1 MAAVQMDELALA
13 NIAMAE
19 FVVDGG
25 TTYATTRIDEVAY
38 SAVIDEGQETILRV
52 KNEFVATNRFDDLQY
67 GSDLT
72 FKQVTFTPEILE
84 LIDGGTCTKG
94 ADGEIESYAP
104 PAASSI
110 VNRKLFKCNVYV
122 EVKNKEGKYACFA
135 FDKLKGKPATFSFKD
150 GEFVSPEY
158 GAFSRL
164 NAGEVPY
171 EVTFVDELPEIT
183 NP

>member
-1 MAAVQMDELALA
+1 MAAISMDELALA

-19 FVVDGG
+19 FVVDG

-84 LIDGGTCTKG
+84 LIDGGTCTK
-94 ADGEIESYAP
+94 DGVGNITGYAP
-104 PAASSI
+104 PAASTI
-110 VNRKLFKCNVYV
+110 VQRKTFK
-122 EVKNKEGKYACFA
+122 
-135 FDKLKGKPATFSFKD
+135 
-150 GEFVSPEY
+150 
-158 GAFSRL
+158 
-164 NAGEVPY
+164 
-171 EVTFVDELPEIT
+171 T
-183 NP
+183 NIIC

>member
-1 MAAVQMDELALA
+1 MAAISMDELALA

-19 FVVDGG
+19 FVVDG

-150 GEFVSPEY
+150 GEFISPEY

-164 NAGEVPY
+164 NAGEV
-171 EVTFVDELPEIT
+171 TFVDELPEIT

>member
-1 MAAVQMDELALA
+1 MAVQMDELALA

-19 FVVDGG
+19 FVVSGG

-84 LIDGGTCTKG
+84 LIDGGTCTKDDQDNITG
-94 ADGEIESYAP
+94 YAP
-104 PAASSI
+104 PAASTI
-110 VNRKLFKCNVYV
+110 VQRKPFKVNIYV
-122 EVKNKEGKYACFA
+122 EVKNKEGQYACFA

-150 GEFVSPEY
+150 GEFISPEY

-183 NP
+183 EP